1 MEPPDSGSEFPD
13 SNIST
18 KMNAKDLRIV
28 FMGTPEFAVPS
39 LRALVRSGYNVVGVV
54 TTPDKPAGRGQK
66 LHESDVKIA
75 AREFGLPILQPE
87 KLRDPAFV
95 SAMEE
100 LRPDLGIV
108 IAFRM
113 LPEVVWA
120 MPRLGTFNLHA
131 SLLPQYR
138 GAAPINWAIINGES
152 KTGVTTFLLNH
163 EIDKG
168 AILGQ
173 VEMPIQPEDNVG
185 TLYDR
190 LMTVGA
196 DLVVQTVERIAAG
209 EITPVVQPDE
219 DASLRPAPKIFKND
233 CLIDWTQSGK
243 RIIDFIRGLS
253 PYPAAWTRLLR
264 EEQEANSA
272 KIFEAHFETG
282 GPEPPCGTID
292 TDNRKYL
299 RIRCADG
306 WIDVLSLQLSGKKRM
321 AAQELLLGFRDANS
335 YVCR

>member
-1 MEPPDSGSEFPD
+1 
-13 SNIST
+13 
-18 KMNAKDLRIV
+18 MNAKDLRIV

-75 AREFGLPILQPE
+75 ARELGLPILQPE

-95 SAMEE
+95 STMEE

-209 EITPVVQPDE
+209 EITPVVQSDE
-219 DASLRPAPKIFKND
+219 DTSLRPAPKIFKND

-253 PYPAAWTRLLR
+253 PYPAAWTELYREGSQMPQAAKIYSAAFEPAAHGEKPGSIESDGRTLLR
-264 EEQEANSA
+264 VA
-272 KIFEAHFETG
+272 
-282 GPEPPCGTID
+282 
-292 TDNRKYL
+292 
-299 RIRCADG
+299 CADG
-306 WIDVLSLQLSGKKRM
+306 WITLGEIQIAGKKRL
-321 AAQELLLGFRDANS
+321 AVRELLLGLRDIGRYRFRE
-335 YVCR
+335 

>member
-1 MEPPDSGSEFPD
+1 
-13 SNIST
+13 
-18 KMNAKDLRIV
+18 MNAKDLRIV

-75 AREFGLPILQPE
+75 ARELGLPILQPE

-95 SAMEE
+95 STMEE

-209 EITPVVQPDE
+209 EITPVVQPAE
-219 DASLRPAPKIFKND
+219 DASLQPAPKIFKND

-272 KIFEAHFETG
+272 KIFEARFETG
-282 GPEPPCGTID
+282 GPEAPCGTID

-306 WIDVLSLQLSGKKRM
+306 WIYVLSLQLSGKKRM

>member
-1 MEPPDSGSEFPD
+1 MEPPD

-75 AREFGLPILQPE
+75 ARELGLPILQPE

-185 TLYDR
+185 ILYNR

-196 DLVVQTVERIAAG
+196 DLVVQTVERIAAR

-219 DASLRPAPKIFKND
+219 DASLQPAPKIFKND

-253 PYPAAWTRLLR
+253 PYPAAWTELYREGSQMPQAAKIYSAAFEPAAHGEKPGSIESDGRTLLR
-264 EEQEANSA
+264 VA
-272 KIFEAHFETG
+272 
-282 GPEPPCGTID
+282 
-292 TDNRKYL
+292 
-299 RIRCADG
+299 CADG
-306 WIDVLSLQLSGKKRM
+306 WITLGEIQIAGKKRL
-321 AAQELLLGFRDANS
+321 AVRELLLGLRDLGRYRFRE
-335 YVCR
+335 

>member
-1 MEPPDSGSEFPD
+1 
-13 SNIST
+13 
-18 KMNAKDLRIV
+18 MNARDLRIV

-39 LRALVRSGYNVVGVV
+39 LRALVRDGYNVVGVV

-66 LHESDVKIA
+66 LHESNVKIA
-75 AREFGLPILQPE
+75 AKELGLPILQPE

-95 SAMEE
+95 SALEK

-113 LPEVVWA
+113 LPEVIWA

-173 VEMPIQPEDNVG
+173 VEMPILQEDNVG
-185 TLYDR
+185 SLYER
-190 LMTVGA
+190 LMSVGA
-196 DLVVQTVERIAAG
+196 DLVIHTVERIAAG
-209 EITPVVQPDE
+209 EVTPIKQPDE
-219 DASLRPAPKIFKND
+219 DISLKAAPKIFKND
-233 CLIDWTQSGK
+233 CLIEWTQPGK
-243 RIIDFIRGLS
+243 RIINFIRGLS
-253 PYPAAWTRLLR
+253 PYPAAWTRMLR
-264 EEQEANSA
+264 DGQEVNSA
-272 KIFEAHFETG
+272 KIFKASFETG
-282 GPEPPCGTID
+282 GPAAPCGTVD

-306 WIDVLSLQLSGKKRM
+306 WIAVLSLQLSGKKRM
-321 AAQELLLGFRDANS
+321 GIQELLLGFRDGNS
-335 YVCR
+335 YICR